1 MAEGRVLLVDDD
13 RLVLAT
19 LGDGLRRAGMTVL
32 EADSGH
38 QAIDCLGDNEV
49 DLAVIDVRMP
59 GMSGLSLAGWLAEH
73 TALPF
78 IFLSA
83 YEDPETVSE
92 AIRYGALTYLVKP
105 LQSNQL
111 VPVLNAAMARGREL
125 HQLREHRDQLE
136 RAVQGSRSVSVA
148 VGLVMERAGIGRSEA
163 FNRLRGHAR
172 DQRRRLEEVAEEYIE
187 ASELFLGVCR
197 N

>member
-1 MAEGRVLLVDDD
+1 MADGRVLLVDDD

-19 LGDGLRRAGMTVL
+19 LGDGLRRAGMTVY
-32 EADSGH
+32 EADGGQ
-38 QAIDCLGDNEV
+38 QAIECLREHEV

-59 GMSGLSLAGWLAEH
+59 GMSGLSLAGWLAEN
-73 TALPF
+73 TDLPF

-105 LQSNQL
+105 VQSNQL

-136 RAVQGSRSVSVA
+136 RAVQGSRSVSIA
-148 VGLVMERAGIGRSEA
+148 VGLVMERAGVGRDEA
-163 FNRLRGHAR
+163 FNRLRRHAR
-172 DQRRRLEEVAEEYIE
+172 DHRRRLEDVAEELLE
-187 ASELFLGVCR
+187 ASELVLDAI
-197 N
+197 NK